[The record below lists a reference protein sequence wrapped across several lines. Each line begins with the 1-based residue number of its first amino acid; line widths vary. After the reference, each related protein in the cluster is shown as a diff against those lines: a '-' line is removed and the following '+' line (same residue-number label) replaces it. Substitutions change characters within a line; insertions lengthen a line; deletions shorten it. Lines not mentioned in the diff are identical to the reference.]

1 MFYVSSTVR
10 LKTLSRSSQVRCLW
24 NLFYEET
31 HFRATGVTTAVVES
45 MEKSFKKDVLRE
57 LRLGGGRILL
67 HDEVEERPGV
77 FSIIPLW
84 ETVSEGDILTPRDV
98 MELVAQEG
106 YKVGSM
112 TDLLPQAL
120 KYLVRSIMA
129 ALLLQVIFYWQ

>member
-129 ALLLQVIFYWQ
+129 ALLLQVIFNWQ